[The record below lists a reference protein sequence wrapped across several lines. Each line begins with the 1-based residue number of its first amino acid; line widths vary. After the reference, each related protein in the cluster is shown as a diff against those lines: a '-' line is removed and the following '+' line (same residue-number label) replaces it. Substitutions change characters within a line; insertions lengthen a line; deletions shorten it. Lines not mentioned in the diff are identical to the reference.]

1 MTDTGQRIDAAIAWA
16 QIEAQHAERNR
27 LADEVR
33 PRNKA
38 AILAALAAAGI
49 AYVIVTFDGSGDS
62 GQIEDVSAF
71 ADGVV
76 VDMPVTEAEISTPS
90 WDGSGFESRNLRLHD
105 AIEQLAYDLL
115 EETHDG
121 WEINEGAYGE
131 FSFDVAGNAIRL
143 DYNERVETTEFSG
156 HEW

>member
-1 MTDTGQRIDAAIAWA
+1 MTDTGNRIDAAIAWA

-71 ADGVV
+71 ADGVI

-105 AIEQLAYDLL
+105 AIEQL
-115 EETHDG
+115 
-121 WEINEGAYGE
+121 EINEGAYGE